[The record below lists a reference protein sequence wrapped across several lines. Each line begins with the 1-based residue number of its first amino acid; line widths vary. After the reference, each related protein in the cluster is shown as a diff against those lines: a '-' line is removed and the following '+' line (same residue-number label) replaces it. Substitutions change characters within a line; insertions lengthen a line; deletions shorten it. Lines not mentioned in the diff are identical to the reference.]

1 MYNVVADPWFDD
13 EINNAHV
20 EYFFFLLA
28 GLMLLDFLVFLVIAR
43 FYRYRKPGPEG
54 GGEVKAGEGTIEW
67 KEDLT
72 HL

>member
-1 MYNVVADPWFDD
+1 M
-13 EINNAHV
+13 